1 MDLFSVEE
9 KAREIILGRKSQID
23 VTMDLDAKVNQSILR
38 YKEFAQQL
46 NKGILN
52 MENLANQVKYENQ
65 P

>member
-1 MDLFSVEE
+1 
-9 KAREIILGRKSQID
+9 
-23 VTMDLDAKVNQSILR
+23 MDLDAKVNQSILR